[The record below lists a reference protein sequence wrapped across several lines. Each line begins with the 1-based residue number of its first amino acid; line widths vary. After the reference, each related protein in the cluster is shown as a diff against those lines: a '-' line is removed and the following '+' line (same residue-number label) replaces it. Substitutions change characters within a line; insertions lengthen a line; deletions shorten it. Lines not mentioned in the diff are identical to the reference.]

1 MKRSVASKVTVAVS
15 LLLFA
20 LVPIQNLLGQVQ
32 AGRIVGTVTDPNK
45 AVIPNAKVVITNT
58 GTNQVQNLTTNRVG
72 EFVLTPAEPGL
83 YDVAISASG
92 FGTSEVHGVE
102 VLVGQSASVDLELK
116 IGDVAQ
122 RVDVTAAAPLL
133 NTESG
138 TLGQEITNKE
148 IVDLPLNTRSFY
160 QLASLTPGSTAL
172 PPTGNTIPIRA
183 NNENGTGISG
193 VKGTMTS
200 FYLDGADITDHH
212 QGGTLIQTS
221 IDALQEFQVEQ
232 SEYSA
237 EFRNAGGV
245 INATTRSGTSEF
257 HGGGFDF
264 LTNTDVD
271 ARNFFSL
278 ARASTQR
285 NQFGGRIGGPLPL
298 PHAGNH
304 KTFFFVDYEGWRQR
318 IGQVFNNIVPTVAE
332 KNGNFSGAGL
342 NTIYDPLSGAP
353 FPGNIIPANRIS
365 APAQFFAAYIP
376 NPNSGANHAIFGPSQ
391 SLDQD
396 QFTIRIDQ
404 TINDKNRAF
413 VRWSF
418 INYNES
424 NPNAF
429 PALGFTPMNSRGD
442 NVVGALI
449 SNLGPTLVNE
459 LLFSYMPNS
468 LNLLAFLQG
477 TDFYAEAG
485 VTGFE
490 QTGHRPGD
498 AGSFPD
504 FAWSGYASMSGSTF
518 DQRPKTQNLKLY
530 IVDDSLTWAKGRH
543 IVKYGVEFRHWLPLF
558 TDSGIYEGS
567 WTFNGSMTQNPVSAG
582 GTGDAFADYML
593 GIPYSVARTYPGD
606 TFGGEA
612 NFWHFFVQD
621 DFKVSDRLTL
631 NLGLRYEYSP
641 WLNGYLGQ
649 VGTILPHSPQPI
661 AVQGIDLNAQGVA
674 PIAYADFGPSGL
686 NLIQTC
692 AHAGLAANCTST
704 DYRQFAPRVGLA
716 WRPFSGSTV
725 FRGGYGIFYEP
736 ESSGNRVNRFMVP
749 YLLSETVLNTG
760 GVRTMANYFLG
771 EELGAAG
778 TNPSLEGGL
787 PKMNEGYDQ
796 HWNFGVQQG
805 LGHSTVLEVDY
816 VGNKGVNLYEADP
829 INDPPAGPGA
839 VQARRPYPIFGAL
852 TYNAQDASSIYNALQ
867 VKYERRAAAGFWYL
881 VSYTYSQNFFTQD
894 TPAAGGDYAYQKAL
908 ASFNIPQNLTVS
920 AGYQLP
926 FGKGRRYL
934 ANTNGFTNSVLGG
947 WQMQGILTLHSGL
960 PFTPTIS
967 RDVSNTG
974 IGGQLPNRIASG
986 QLSNPTIADWFN
998 KAAFVVP
1005 ANYTYGNSDS
1015 DILRADRFK
1024 NLDFSLFKAFQVNE
1038 RVRIEFRAEA
1048 FNLTNSPTFNP
1059 PGTNIDT
1066 SSGGVVTS
1074 TLSAP
1079 RNIQG
1084 ALKFSF

>member
-1 MKRSVASKVTVAVS
+1 MKRSVASKVTIIAS
-15 LLLFA
+15 LLLIS
-20 LVPIQNLLGQVQ
+20 LGPIHSLLGQVQ

-45 AVIPNAKVVITNT
+45 AVIPNAKVVVTNT
-58 GTNQVQNLTTNRVG
+58 GTNQVQNLTTNRAG
-72 EFVLTPAEPGL
+72 EFVLTPVDPGI
-83 YDVAISASG
+83 YNVAITAAG
-92 FGTSEVHGVE
+92 FGTSEFHGVE
-102 VLVGQSASVDLELK
+102 VLVGQSASVDVELK
-116 IGDVAQ
+116 IGDVAT

-148 IVDLPLNTRSFY
+148 IVDLPLNSRSFF
-160 QLASLTPGSTAL
+160 QLASLTPGATAL
-172 PPTGNTIPIRA
+172 PPSGNTIPIRA

-200 FYLDGADITDHH
+200 FYLDGVDITDHH

-221 IDALQEFQVEQ
+221 IDALQEFQIQQ
-232 SEYSA
+232 SEYTA

-245 INATTRSGTSEF
+245 INATTRSGASQF

-264 LTNTDVD
+264 LTNDQVD
-271 ARNFFSL
+271 SRNFFSL
-278 ARASTQR
+278 ARASTKR
-285 NQFGGRIGGPLPL
+285 NQFGGQIGGPLSL
-298 PHAGNH
+298 PHVGGH
-304 KTFFFVDYEGWRQR
+304 KTFFFVNYEGWRQR
-318 IGQVFNNIVPTVAE
+318 IGQVFNSIVPSPAE
-332 KNGNFSGAGL
+332 KAGNFSAAGL
-342 NTIYDPLSGAP
+342 NTIYDPLSGKP
-353 FPGNIIPANRIS
+353 FPGNIIPTNRIS
-365 APAQFFAAYIP
+365 PQAQFFSAYIP
-376 NPNSGANHAIFGPSQ
+376 NPNSGTHAIFGPSQ
-391 SLDQD
+391 ALDQD
-396 QFTIRIDQ
+396 QFTIRLDQ

-418 INYNES
+418 INYQEQ

-429 PALGFTPMNSRGD
+429 PALGYTPMNSRGQ
-442 NVVGALI
+442 NVVAAVI
-449 SNLGPTLVNE
+449 SNLRPALVNE
-459 LLFSYMPNS
+459 LRFSYMPNS
-468 LNLLAFLQG
+468 LDLLAFLQG
-477 TDFYAEAG
+477 NDFYSQAG

-490 QTGHRPGD
+490 LTGHRAGD

-504 FAWSGYASMSGSTF
+504 FAFSGYASMSGSTF
-518 DQRPKTQNLKLY
+518 DQRPKTQDLKLWEAN
-530 IVDDSLTWAKGRH
+530 DSLTWAKGRH
-543 IVKYGVEFRHWLPLF
+543 IVKFGVQFRRWQPRL
-558 TDSGIYEGS
+558 TDSGTYEGS
-567 WTFNGSMTQNPVSAG
+567 WTFNGSMTQNPLSTG
-582 GTGDAFADYML
+582 GTGDGFADFML
-593 GIPYSVARTYPGD
+593 GFPYSVARSYPGD
-606 TFGGEA
+606 TWGA
-612 NFWHFFVQD
+612 NINFWHFFAQD

-631 NLGLRYEYSP
+631 NIGLRYEYTP
-641 WLNGYLGQ
+641 WMSGYEGQ
-649 VGTILPHSPQPI
+649 VGTFLPHSAQPI
-661 AVQGIDLNAQGVA
+661 AVQAVDLNAQAVA
-674 PIAYADFGPSGL
+674 PLAYAQFGPAGL

-692 AHAGLAANCTST
+692 AQAGLAQNCTST
-704 DYRQFAPRVGLA
+704 DNRQFAPRFGLA

-736 ESSGNRVNRFMVP
+736 ESSNNRVNHNMVP
-749 YLLSETVLNTG
+749 YLLNETVFNTG
-760 GVRTMANYFLG
+760 ATRTMANFFLG
-771 EELGAAG
+771 EALGSAG
-778 TNPSLEGGL
+778 TTPTLAGGL
-787 PKMNEGYDQ
+787 PSMPMGYDQ

-805 LGHSTVLEVDY
+805 LGHSMVLEVDY
-816 VGNKGVNLYEADP
+816 VGNKGVNLYMGDP
-829 INDPPAGPGA
+829 VNDPPAGPGA
-839 VQARRPYPIFGAL
+839 VQARRPYPLFGAI

-867 VKYERRAAAGFWYL
+867 VKYEKRAAAGFWYL
-881 VSYTYSQNFFTQD
+881 VSYTYSQNFFVQD

-908 ASFNIPQNLTVS
+908 ASFNIPQNLTIS

-926 FGKGRRYL
+926 FGKGRRFL
-934 ANTNGFTNSVLGG
+934 ANTNALANTVLGG
-947 WQMQGILTLHSGL
+947 WQMQGIMVLHSGL

-1005 ANYTYGNSDS
+1005 ANYTYGNSGG

-1024 NLDFSLFKAFQVNE
+1024 NLDFSLFKQFQVSE

-1059 PGTNIDT
+1059 PGSNIDT